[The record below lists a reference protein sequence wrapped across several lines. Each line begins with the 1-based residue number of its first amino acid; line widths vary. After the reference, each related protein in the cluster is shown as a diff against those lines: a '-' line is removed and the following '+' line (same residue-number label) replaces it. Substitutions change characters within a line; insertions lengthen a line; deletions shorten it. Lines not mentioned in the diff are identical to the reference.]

1 MSRFSNLAR
10 YSATRLALAPL
21 MLWLIATLVFLLLR
35 VAPGDPVDAVLG
47 SRAPA
52 EVKAAMRKQLGL
64 DQSLLHQYFDYFQ
77 GLLPLHLERTAN
89 GSEIEGLK
97 QLSWVSLDLTTPW
110 DGQHLFFGIGTD
122 LVDLGQSLLNGE
134 TVLSIIGR
142 TLPASLELSVI
153 ALIAAAVIGLSI
165 GFTGIA
171 RPEGKLDLSG
181 RLYGLGT
188 YALPPFWIAM
198 LVQLLFAV
206 VLGWLPVGGRFPPSL
221 IPPDGS
227 GFYLFDS
234 IASGD
239 WSSLRGTVRH
249 LILPTSTLA
258 VLLSG
263 TFTTA
268 LRLNLRRTLRSDY
281 VEAARSRGLNERQV
295 VLRHGLPNALLPV
308 LTIAGIT
315 VASLIGGALLI
326 EVTFSWPGIALRLQ
340 EAINQRD
347 YPVVQGIVVVI
358 AALVVLVSVA
368 VDLLVASLDPRVR
381 Y

>member
-1 MSRFSNLAR
+1 MARARALLR
-10 YSATRLALAPL
+10 YSATRLGLAPV

-52 EVKAAMRKQLGL
+52 AAKAAMRARLGL
-64 DQSLLHQYFDYFQ
+64 DQSLLDQYLDYLHGLIQ
-77 GLLPLHLERTAN
+77 G
-89 GSEIEGLK
+89 
-97 QLSWVSLDLTTPW
+97 
-110 DGQHLFFGIGTD
+110 
-122 LVDLGQSLLNGE
+122 DLGQGLINQEPVS
-134 TVLSIIGR
+134 SIIGR
-142 TLPASLELSVI
+142 TLPASLELSVV
-153 ALIAAAVIGLSI
+153 ALVVAAIVGLSI
-165 GFTGIA
+165 GFSGIA
-171 RPEGKLDLSG
+171 RPEGKLDLAG

-188 YALPPFWIAM
+188 YALPPFWVAM

-206 VLGWLPVGGRFPPSL
+206 SLGWLPVGGRFPPSL
-221 IPPDGS
+221 MPPQGS
-227 GFYLFDS
+227 GFYLIDS
-234 IASGD
+234 VLALD
-239 WSSLRGTVRH
+239 WTALRGTIRH
-249 LILPTSTLA
+249 LVLPAGTLA
-258 VLLSG
+258 LLLSG

-268 LRLNLRRTLRSDY
+268 LRLNLRRTLRGDY
-281 VEAARSRGLNERQV
+281 VEAARSRGLSETQV

-368 VDLLVASLDPRVR
+368 VDLLVAALDPRIS

>member
-1 MSRFSNLAR
+1 MARARALLR
-10 YSATRLALAPL
+10 YSATRLGLAPV

-52 EVKAAMRKQLGL
+52 AAKAAMRARLGL
-64 DQSLLHQYFDYFQ
+64 DQSLLDQYLDYLRGLVQ
-77 GLLPLHLERTAN
+77 G
-89 GSEIEGLK
+89 
-97 QLSWVSLDLTTPW
+97 
-110 DGQHLFFGIGTD
+110 
-122 LVDLGQSLLNGE
+122 DLGQGLINQEPVS
-134 TVLSIIGR
+134 SIISR
-142 TLPASLELSVI
+142 TLPASLELSVV
-153 ALIAAAVIGLSI
+153 ALVVAAVVGLSV
-165 GFTGIA
+165 GFSGIA
-171 RPEGKLDLSG
+171 RPEGKLDLAG

-188 YALPPFWIAM
+188 YALPPFWVAM

-206 VLGWLPVGGRFPPSL
+206 SLGWLPVGGRFPPSL
-221 IPPDGS
+221 MPPQGS
-227 GFYLFDS
+227 GFYLMDS
-234 IASGD
+234 LVALD
-239 WSSLRGTVRH
+239 WTALRGTIRH
-249 LILPTSTLA
+249 LVLPAGTLA
-258 VLLSG
+258 LLLSG

-268 LRLNLRRTLRSDY
+268 LRLNLRRTLRGDY
-281 VEAARSRGLNERQV
+281 VEAARSRGLSETQV

-368 VDLLVASLDPRVR
+368 VDLLVAARDPRIR

>member
-1 MSRFSNLAR
+1 MGRARELVR
-10 YSATRLALAPL
+10 YSATRLGLAPL

-52 EVKAAMRKQLGL
+52 AAKAAMRARLGL
-64 DQSLLHQYFDYFQ
+64 DQSLFDQYWHYLQ
-77 GLLPLHLERTAN
+77 GLLQ
-89 GSEIEGLK
+89 G
-97 QLSWVSLDLTTPW
+97 
-110 DGQHLFFGIGTD
+110 
-122 LVDLGQSLLNGE
+122 DLGQALINQE
-134 TVLSIIGR
+134 PVRSIINR

-153 ALIAAAVIGLSI
+153 ALIAAAIIGLSI
-165 GFTGIA
+165 GFSGIA
-171 RPEGKLDLSG
+171 RPEGKIDLSG

-188 YALPPFWIAM
+188 YALPPFWVAM
-198 LVQLLFAV
+198 LLQLLFAV
-206 VLGWLPVGGRFPPSL
+206 SLGWLPVGGRFPPSL
-221 IPPDGS
+221 LPPDGS
-227 GFYLFDS
+227 GFYLFDCLR
-234 IASGD
+234 SGD
-239 WSSLRGTVRH
+239 WTGLRGTIRH
-249 LILPTSTLA
+249 LILPAGTLA
-258 VLLSG
+258 LLLSG

-281 VEAARSRGLNERQV
+281 VEAARSRGLTERQV
-295 VLRHGLPNALLPV
+295 ILRHGLPNALLPV

-368 VDLLVASLDPRVR
+368 VDLLVAALDPRIR

>member
-1 MSRFSNLAR
+1 MRRSGALLR
-10 YSATRLALAPL
+10 YSATRLGLAPL
-21 MLWLIATLVFLLLR
+21 MLWLIASLVFLLLR

-52 EVKAAMRKQLGL
+52 MAKAAMRARLGL
-64 DQSLLHQYFDYFQ
+64 DKTLPDQYLDYLRGLLH
-77 GLLPLHLERTAN
+77 G
-89 GSEIEGLK
+89 
-97 QLSWVSLDLTTPW
+97 
-110 DGQHLFFGIGTD
+110 
-122 LVDLGQSLLNGE
+122 DLGQGLINQE
-134 TVLSIIGR
+134 PVRDIISR

-153 ALIAAAVIGLSI
+153 ALALAAVVGLSI
-165 GFTGIA
+165 GFSGIA
-171 RPEGKLDLSG
+171 RPEGKLDLAG

-188 YALPPFWIAM
+188 YALPPFWVAM
-198 LVQLLFAV
+198 LLQLLFAV
-206 VLGWLPVGGRFPPSL
+206 SLGWLPVGGRFPPSL
-221 IPPDGS
+221 MPPEGT
-227 GFYLFDS
+227 GFYLIDS
-234 IASGD
+234 IR
-239 WSSLRGTVRH
+239 SLDMTALKGTLRH
-249 LILPTSTLA
+249 LLLPAGTLA
-258 VLLSG
+258 LLLSG

-268 LRLNLRRTLRSDY
+268 LRLNLRRTLRGDY
-281 VEAARSRGLNERQV
+281 AEAARSRGLSERQV

-368 VDLLVASLDPRVR
+368 VDLLVATFDPRVR

>member
-1 MSRFSNLAR
+1 MARARALLR
-10 YSATRLALAPL
+10 YSATRLGLAPV

-52 EVKAAMRKQLGL
+52 AAKAAMRARLGL
-64 DQSLLHQYFDYFQ
+64 DQSLLDQYLDYLHGLIQ
-77 GLLPLHLERTAN
+77 G
-89 GSEIEGLK
+89 
-97 QLSWVSLDLTTPW
+97 
-110 DGQHLFFGIGTD
+110 
-122 LVDLGQSLLNGE
+122 DLGQGLINQEPVSN
-134 TVLSIIGR
+134 IISR
-142 TLPASLELSVI
+142 TLPASLELSVV
-153 ALIAAAVIGLSI
+153 ALVVAAIVGLSI
-165 GFTGIA
+165 GFSGIA
-171 RPEGKLDLSG
+171 RPEGKLDLAG

-188 YALPPFWIAM
+188 YALPPFWVAM

-206 VLGWLPVGGRFPPSL
+206 SLGWLPVGGRFPPSL
-221 IPPDGS
+221 MPPQGS
-227 GFYLFDS
+227 GFYLIHS
-234 IASGD
+234 MVALD
-239 WSSLRGTVRH
+239 WTALRGTIRH
-249 LILPTSTLA
+249 LVLPAGTLA
-258 VLLSG
+258 LLLSG

-268 LRLNLRRTLRSDY
+268 LRLNLRRTLRGDY
-281 VEAARSRGLNERQV
+281 VEAARSRGLSETQV

-368 VDLLVASLDPRVR
+368 VDLLVAALDPRIR